1 MSATSPKEQAH
12 RQSQARLRAE
22 LILKVRS
29 GLMTAAAAAKALGVS
44 RKTYYKWEKRALE
57 GMVEGL
63 CERDSGRPPSETDE
77 EKEGLK
83 KKVAEL
89 ERELRL
95 KQQSEELRKLLMS
108 EMEKKG

>member
-1 MSATSPKEQAH
+1 MSRTNPKEQAQ
-12 RQSQARLRAE
+12 RQAQARLRAE

-44 RKTYYKWEKRALE
+44 RKTYYKWEKRALG
-57 GMVEGL
+57 GMMEAL
-63 CERDSGRPPSETDE
+63 CERDSGRPASEPDE
-77 EKEGLK
+77 EKERLK
-83 KKVAEL
+83 RTVTEL

-95 KQQSEELRKLLMS
+95 RQQSEELRKLLRS

>member
-1 MSATSPKEQAH
+1 MSPISPKEQAQ
-12 RQSQARLRAE
+12 RQAQARLRAE

-29 GLMTAAAAAKALGVS
+29 GLMTASAAAKALGVS

-63 CERDSGRPPSETDE
+63 CERDSGRPASEADE
-77 EKEGLK
+77 QKERLK
-83 KKVAEL
+83 RTVRML

-95 KQQSEELRKLLMS
+95 RQQSEKLRKRLKS
-108 EMEKKG
+108 EAEKKG

>member
-1 MSATSPKEQAH
+1 MSPSKTKQQTQREA
-12 RQSQARLRAE
+12 QARLRAE

-29 GLMTAAAAAKALGVS
+29 GMMTASAAAKRLGVS
-44 RKTYYKWEKRALE
+44 RKTYYKWEKRALA

-63 CERDSGRPPSETDE
+63 CERDSGRPALKPDE
-77 EKEGLK
+77 EKESLR

-95 KQQSEELRKLLMS
+95 RKQSEELRKLLRS